1 MNKQQPVDDVKRITR
16 YKHFIYIV
24 WALLFLV
31 SLFWNV
37 YTTVLNI
44 NEATENTA
52 NTCLE
57 KDLEFREW
65 ALKTGNL
72 YSHYTH
78 QPKRYP
84 NRKVKLSTGDTLS
97 VINHVFMLKQFQQES
112 LNSNKTVRKIISLKP
127 LNSQN
132 KPDNWEKNALLKIQN
147 GITKIEGFSEIDGKT
162 HYRII
167 QQIKIEKN
175 CLKCHGKLGYK
186 VGDVA
191 GGISIAVPTQSFWSA
206 LAPNLDRIIAFHISI
221 IIIGFI
227 GISSI
232 ANRFSKKI
240 NENYQIKENLEEKDQ
255 RLKLALSATNAGV
268 WDWNIQTQKAIF
280 NKRWAEIL
288 GYTLTELEPIDIKTW
303 NRLVHPDDIVELDQL
318 LEKHYSNE
326 TNHFEYETRM
336 KHKNGEWIWVQILGR
351 VIERH
356 NNKPIRMVGVIID
369 ITERKCHEY
378 KMLEIN
384 KKLEE
389 ENANK
394 DKFFSI
400 ISHDLKAPF
409 GALLGIAQ
417 LLDESY
423 DELEEIERKEMIRIS
438 RNSATNIYELLDGLL
453 EWSRAKSGR
462 MSFTPTIVNINDINN
477 HVMLVLIQNAK
488 NKNITITNKIN
499 GNFTAFADEM
509 MLRTILRNLISNAI
523 KFTPKN
529 GKIIV
534 SAKTKEN
541 EVEISIKDNG
551 IGISENDIKKLFRI
565 DIHHTTIGTSNE
577 SGTGVG
583 LILCKELVNKNG
595 GKIWVESEF
604 GKGSNFI
611 FTLPLNG

>member
-1 MNKQQPVDDVKRITR
+1 M
-16 YKHFIYIV
+16 
-24 WALLFLV
+24 
-31 SLFWNV
+31 
-37 YTTVLNI
+37 
-44 NEATENTA
+44 
-52 NTCLE
+52 
-57 KDLEFREW
+57 
-65 ALKTGNL
+65 
-72 YSHYTH
+72 
-78 QPKRYP
+78 
-84 NRKVKLSTGDTLS
+84 
-97 VINHVFMLKQFQQES
+97 
-112 LNSNKTVRKIISLKP
+112 
-127 LNSQN
+127 
-132 KPDNWEKNALLKIQN
+132 
-147 GITKIEGFSEIDGKT
+147 
-162 HYRII
+162 
-167 QQIKIEKN
+167 
-175 CLKCHGKLGYK
+175 
-186 VGDVA
+186 
-191 GGISIAVPTQSFWSA
+191 
-206 LAPNLDRIIAFHISI
+206 
-221 IIIGFI
+221 
-227 GISSI
+227 
-232 ANRFSKKI
+232 
-240 NENYQIKENLEEKDQ
+240 
-255 RLKLALSATNAGV
+255 ALSATNAGV

-534 SAKTKEN
+534 SAKIKEN

-583 LILCKELVNKNG
+583 LILCEELVNKNG